1 MGKLAKISDSEYEVM
16 EVIWAEN
23 NWIDISGVHQIL
35 SKAKKWA
42 YNTVGTFML
51 RLTDK
56 GYLKTEKRGKSNFYF
71 PLITE
76 EQYVRAQTEEF
87 LNLVHKGSKKSLLAA
102 LYDDSTSQEELDD
115 LMRWLEKK

>member
-1 MGKLAKISDSEYEVM
+1 MKKLSKISDSEYEVM
-16 EVIWAEN
+16 AVIWAEN
-23 NWIDISGVHQIL
+23 DWIDISGVHRIL

-42 YNTVGTFML
+42 YNTVGTFMV
-51 RLTDK
+51 RLTEK

-76 EQYVRAQTEEF
+76 EDYIRAQTEEF

-102 LYDDSTSQEELDD
+102 LYDDAISPEELSD
-115 LMRWLEKK
+115 LKQWLEKK